1 MAFLDELMGA
11 TAAPGAG
18 PDLKQFLGPIM
29 EAMATESR
37 RAADPISRIGDV
49 GSAVLGTVGSGIPY
63 GQGLAAL
70 DKQRS
75 DTIKG
80 SAQLFLSMLG
90 QERQLEQLKG
100 EERRHQERM
109 SLDRER
115 LGETKRQH
123 DITAGQTDRSLANA
137 ERRAEAAEARERR
150 VTDQA
155 QRTEQRLLYQKNVDM
170 ATASLEGH
178 QKQELQR
185 RLDSDKEYQTLV
197 ESGLYSE
204 AGKRLR
210 THYLSV
216 APKYPKDVTD
226 AITGFGGL
234 TDSMNRMRGI
244 LKETDYMDRMLGPET
259 RTRLETV
266 YAQGL
271 NQIRKLGD
279 MGVLTPGEVP
289 FAERQLPNPT
299 DRFTLKGKDS
309 ILAGFDEVDRLVG
322 VAIERYAKRTGIS
335 EAKIREMAGM
345 GPRTSSTWSAE
356 PPTAAPSTEPQTPSG
371 VTVKRTGSMM
381 VGGKNVKVY
390 EGSDG
395 SIYDFSGRKIK

>member
-11 TAAPGAG
+11 TAAPGA
-18 PDLKQFLGPIM
+18 DLKQFLGPIM

-49 GSAVLGTVGSGIPY
+49 GSAVLGTVGSGTPY
-63 GQGLAAL
+63 AQNLAAL

-75 DTIKG
+75 DTIRG
-80 SAQLFLSMLG
+80 GAQLFLSMLG

-100 EERRHQERM
+100 EERRFQERM
-109 SLDRER
+109 TLDRER

-123 DITAGQTDRSLANA
+123 DVTAGHTERSLANA
-137 ERRAEAAEARERR
+137 ERRADAAEARELR
-150 VTDQA
+150 VTEQA
-155 QRTEQRLLYQKNVDM
+155 KRTEQRLLYQKNVDM

-234 TDSMNRMRGI
+234 TDSMKRMRVI
-244 LKETDYMDRMLGPET
+244 MDETGYADRMFGPET

-271 NQIRKLGD
+271 NQIRKLGE

-299 DRFTLKGKDS
+299 DRVTFKGKDS

-322 VAIERYAKRTGIS
+322 VAIERYAKRTGIP

-345 GPRTSSTWSAE
+345 GPKTSSAWRGEPDMSAG
-356 PPTAAPSTEPQTPSG
+356 PKLPQG
-371 VTVKRTGSMM
+371 VTVNRTGSAMI
-381 VGGKNVKVY
+381 GGKNVRVY

-395 SIYDFSGRKIK
+395 HIYDFEGRKLK